1 MTVTD
6 DRPQYRQIEQ
16 TLRRRIAMLQ
26 PGARLPS
33 DTDLCAEFGVS
44 RMTARTAMQRLV
56 DDGLV
61 AREPGRGSF
70 VAQPPAHRHANRL
83 MTFTQEMVRAG
94 RTPSSRVLT
103 RMIRPSSPAEA
114 ATLGIMPREPVAVI
128 RRVRIADAQPVAIES
143 SVLIRACAEAV
154 MAADLANGSLH
165 DSLRRA
171 GLQPRRGNATL
182 TAAVATTEEAR
193 LLAIRPGAALLVER
207 RVILDTQG
215 RRIEATES
223 RYRADLYALMVRF
236 EIDASE
242 QRADARAALG

>member
-1 MTVTD
+1 
-6 DRPQYRQIEQ
+6 
-16 TLRRRIAMLQ
+16 
-26 PGARLPS
+26 
-33 DTDLCAEFGVS
+33 
-44 RMTARTAMQRLV
+44 MTAKV
-56 DDGLV
+56 D
-61 AREPGRGSF
+61 
-70 VAQPPAHRHANRL
+70 
-83 MTFTQEMVRAG
+83 TQLYVQDWGQGAPVILIHGWPLDADMWEYQA
-94 RTPSSRVLT
+94 LAL
-103 RMIRPSSPAEA
+103 AEA
-114 ATLGIMPREPVAVI
+114 GHRVI
-128 RRVRIADAQPVAIES
+128 TYDRRGFGRSCQPYVGYDYDT
-143 SVLIRACAEAV
+143 

-182 TAAVATTEEAR
+182 SAAAATTEEAR

>member
-103 RMIRPSSPAEA
+103 
-114 ATLGIMPREPVAVI
+114 
-128 RRVRIADAQPVAIES
+128 
-143 SVLIRACAEAV
+143 
-154 MAADLANGSLH
+154 GSLH